1 LSPTS
6 SSKKNRITF
15 KRVSTTLEVK
25 KPTYNEVKNEAF
37 KHDTLYNKLKTN
49 YAAKSRRASK
59 LRNDIKTLEIKC
71 EQIKEESKRKQEER
85 RKIMSDT
92 KMLLKT
98 KGEILTNI
106 DKRKYQ
112 LLIEKEQFAA
122 ANKIIE
128 KENSCFKNNIETME
142 SSDKIVANQIQEFN
156 DGLRLLTSH
165 LSNAR
170 QDFTKFS
177 AETKTRGSRLICDLE
192 KLVENQE
199 YKSCV
204 YTTVISTCT
213 KLNDELRDILNSS
226 KVQLQ

>member
-1 LSPTS
+1 MQEQDLGVRVTRTVQTS
-6 SSKKNRITF
+6 KSNRITF

-49 YAAKSRRASK
+49 YAAKVGHMRSSPEILGVIVRSSWVTNPYFQSRRASK

-112 LLIEKEQFAA
+112 LLIEKEP
-122 ANKIIE
+122 
-128 KENSCFKNNIETME
+128 
-142 SSDKIVANQIQEFN
+142 V
-156 DGLRLLTSH
+156 
-165 LSNAR
+165 
-170 QDFTKFS
+170 
-177 AETKTRGSRLICDLE
+177 
-192 KLVENQE
+192 
-199 YKSCV
+199 
-204 YTTVISTCT
+204 
-213 KLNDELRDILNSS
+213 
-226 KVQLQ
+226 